1 MNVEEA
7 GPVDNFF
14 RELCCFIKMIAENED
29 PETDGDNI
37 SAKAEELKS
46 MLSHIMGE
54 SGFLINGSGAAVLE
68 FFYDSYFIGDTNPS
82 QKRIL
87 LSTISSRKAEGQTQ
101 TLIQKPSYTVEQ
113 ADSFKIFL
121 MDLITRWPNY
131 IDFIKNRYQEDS
143 YSSFVSLCCGNQ
155 LVKEKI
161 LKFDK
166 VTQIYNTCFGEIGD
180 DFTYNI
186 NLSDNFSNITVRPH
200 FHGYFVML
208 MIELKH
214 DFFTSK
220 DNLQPLGGTS
230 LDLIKTMI
238 KALLI
243 NYADKQQQRPEN
255 TLKFILSNDFDY
267 LIELTGQKVLLELYK
282 RAHIECVQEVSD
294 GSIKVTYGEPD
305 RVVTVFPKVFSH
317 EKLVIASLDANNRA
331 NAELVGVE
339 NIIKLNK
346 DQFPLLN
353 LDAGNSPALEEET
366 EKGIRSVELMSTSGH
381 TFDTSSDFFTYQ
393 AKEHGDYFTEN
404 TSNQKNILV
413 QNLSDF
419 TMFTITMVPGTPV
432 TPRFRLMFNGDI
444 QRTKL
449 IEKFLAKFSQGIP
462 FESVSIPEVIRL
474 YNLVYSAIEV
484 IISGDMKAYLSSN
497 LPSLNAASQQ
507 TPSRSSQRVKQ
518 AKSSTNNNNAEVL
531 YFQDILVG
539 IISLKSM
546 GDLIPYY
553 ITLIEALSN
562 YNSLTIHNRQECIGY
577 VSSADFSM
585 SQTPLIYLTINGSQY
600 KFPCSVFAGIHIY
613 NSGYIV
619 PLNPKEKNKLKLWNQ
634 ISNYPV
640 SRSNR
645 IFGIIS
651 KFKNDKDI
659 IYSLY
664 YGDTNQLNDQL
675 TNIRILLKS
684 YLAEP
689 KNNELL
695 VRYAD
700 TSSSIDELVG
710 FYLEMAENI
719 KNFPMPNSSTFASF
733 DTMDLCGDL
742 IQLCNRYK
750 FFTRINRD
758 ELNYYQ
764 ILLHEVCTN
773 LTHSQDDS
781 NLDNFEIKKDDVKL
795 YVVADGCSQKQTVVE
810 EEKQPQLSQS
820 SPLQYLNTQQRRN
833 TSSSS
838 SSSAPT
844 QSTSLNREEHV
855 PTLDP
860 YTPPDIT
867 FRDQPPSSLA
877 LSSSQLEETTTNG
890 QQDEQPSSPRVEKRP
905 LDKLEG
911 PPNESE
917 ASESPQNESE
927 NESENESPQKKQRP
941 GSLLSR
947 FSSWVSNGNYFK
959 NGGNKNTKTYKKK
972 YIKNKINKTYGNK
985 KIKNNMNKTCGNK
998 KLIKKTHN
1006 TFRKK

>member
-14 RELCCFIKMIAENED
+14 RELCCFNKMIAENED

-131 IDFIKNRYQEDS
+131 IDFIKNRYQEDI
-143 YSSFVSLCCGNQ
+143 YSSFVSLCCGDQ

-243 NYADKQQQRPEN
+243 NSLSTDYGNRQSV
-255 TLKFILSNDFDY
+255 TSSKFISNDFDY

-305 RVVTVFPKVFSH
+305 RVSTVFPKVFSH
-317 EKLVIASLDANNRA
+317 NKIVVASLDANNRA
-331 NAELVGVE
+331 SAEVAGIDKLY
-339 NIIKLNK
+339 KLNK

-366 EKGIRSVELMSTSGH
+366 EKGTRVVELMPTSGH
-381 TFDTSSDFFTYQ
+381 TFDTPSDFFTHQ
-393 AKEHGDYFTEN
+393 AKELGNYFSKN
-404 TSNQKNILV
+404 TSKQKNILV
-413 QNLSDF
+413 QNLSGF
-419 TMFTITMVPGTPV
+419 TMFTITMDPETSGFML
-432 TPRFRLMFNGDI
+432 RFNEVIPTSTSRIKN
-444 QRTKL
+444 
-449 IEKFLAKFSQGIP
+449 FLAKFSQGIP
-462 FESVSIPEVIRL
+462 FESVSIPEVIHL
-474 YNLVYSAIEV
+474 YNLVYNV
-484 IISGDMKAYLSSN
+484 IAEIIKGDMKAYLSSN
-497 LPSLNAASQQ
+497 LLNPIVD
-507 TPSRSSQRVKQ
+507 TPPISSRSSQRVKK
-518 AKSSTNNNNAEVL
+518 AESSTNYNKDEVL
-531 YFQDILVG
+531 YFQNILVG

-562 YNSLTIHNRQECIGY
+562 YNSLTIPYRQECIGY

-585 SQTPLIYLTINGSQY
+585 SQTPLIYLTINGREY
-600 KFPCSVFAGIHIY
+600 EFPCSVFAGIHIY

-719 KNFPMPNSSTFASF
+719 KNFPMSNSSTFASF

-750 FFTRINRD
+750 YFTKTSED
-758 ELNYYQ
+758 GTSHSQ
-764 ILLHEVCTN
+764 LLLDEVCTN
-773 LTHSQDDS
+773 LTQDDS
-781 NLDNFEIKKDDVKL
+781 NFDNFVIKKDDVKL

-855 PTLDP
+855 PTLYP

-867 FRDQPPSSLA
+867 FRNQPPLA
-877 LSSSQLEETTTNG
+877 LSSSQIE
-890 QQDEQPSSPRVEKRP
+890 
-905 LDKLEG
+905 
-911 PPNESE
+911 
-917 ASESPQNESE
+917 
-927 NESENESPQKKQRP
+927 
-941 GSLLSR
+941 
-947 FSSWVSNGNYFK
+947 
-959 NGGNKNTKTYKKK
+959 
-972 YIKNKINKTYGNK
+972 
-985 KIKNNMNKTCGNK
+985 
-998 KLIKKTHN
+998 
-1006 TFRKK
+1006 

>member
-1 MNVEEA
+1 MNVQEEEDK
-7 GPVDNFF
+7 VDNFF
-14 RELCCFIKMIAENED
+14 RKLCCFIKMIAEN
-29 PETDGDNI
+29 GDNI
-37 SAKAEELKS
+37 DAKAEELVS
-46 MLSHIMGE
+46 MLRPIMGK
-54 SGFLINGSGAAVLE
+54 SGFLINGNGVAVLE
-68 FFYDSYFIGDTNPS
+68 FFYGSYFIEDTN
-82 QKRIL
+82 KDHTHHKDIL
-87 LSTISSRKAEGQTQ
+87 ISTISSRKLEDPTQ
-101 TLIQKPSYTVEQ
+101 TGKQKPSYTVEQ

-131 IDFIKNRYQEDS
+131 IDFIKNRYQEDI
-143 YSSFVSLCCGNQ
+143 YSSFVSLCCGDQ

-243 NYADKQQQRPEN
+243 NSLSTDYGNMQSVN
-255 TLKFILSNDFDY
+255 SSKFILSNDFDY

-366 EKGIRSVELMSTSGH
+366 EKGTRSVELMSTSGH
-381 TFDTSSDFFTYQ
+381 TFDTPSGFFTHQ
-393 AKEHGDYFTEN
+393 AKEPGDYFTEN
-404 TSNQKNILV
+404 TSKQKNILV
-413 QNLSDF
+413 QNLSGF
-419 TMFTITMVPGTPV
+419 TMFTITMAPGTPV

-444 QRTKL
+444 QRTEL
-449 IEKFLAKFSQGIP
+449 IENFLAKFSQGIP

-484 IISGDMKAYLSSN
+484 IINGDMKAYLSSN

-507 TPSRSSQRVKQ
+507 TPSRYSQRVKQ
-518 AKSSTNNNNAEVL
+518 VKSSTNNNNAEVL

-562 YNSLTIHNRQECIGY
+562 YTSLTIRYRQECIGY

-585 SQTPLIYLTINGSQY
+585 SQTPLIYLTINGKQY
-600 KFPCSVFAGIHIY
+600 EFPCSVFAGIHIY

-640 SRSNR
+640 SQSSV
-645 IFGIIS
+645 IFAIIS

-675 TNIRILLKS
+675 TNIRMLLSS

-700 TSSSIDELVG
+700 TSSSIDELVD
-710 FYLEMAENI
+710 FYLDMAQQI
-719 KNFPMPNSSTFASF
+719 KDFTMSDSSTFASFSF

-750 FFTRINRD
+750 YFTRRNND
-758 ELNYYQ
+758 GLNYYQ

-781 NLDNFEIKKDDVKL
+781 NFEIKKDDVKL

-810 EEKQPQLSQS
+810 EEEKLPTLPQS
-820 SPLQYLNTQQRRN
+820 SLIFPQQLQYLNTQQPR
-833 TSSSS
+833 
-838 SSSAPT
+838 
-844 QSTSLNREEHV
+844 
-855 PTLDP
+855 
-860 YTPPDIT
+860 TPKT
-867 FRDQPPSSLA
+867 
-877 LSSSQLEETTTNG
+877 
-890 QQDEQPSSPRVEKRP
+890 EKI
-905 LDKLEG
+905 DY
-911 PPNESE
+911 
-917 ASESPQNESE
+917 A
-927 NESENESPQKKQRP
+927 
-941 GSLLSR
+941 
-947 FSSWVSNGNYFK
+947 
-959 NGGNKNTKTYKKK
+959 
-972 YIKNKINKTYGNK
+972 
-985 KIKNNMNKTCGNK
+985 
-998 KLIKKTHN
+998 
-1006 TFRKK
+1006 